1 MAVSRRAM
9 SRYIAEQL
17 VSQDDSSAVVQQL
30 AAYLVQHRQT
40 KQLQRYID
48 DIERELAERGVVVAD
63 VFTARTITEEIR
75 DAVEAVIGRE
85 AQSEAKI
92 TLREHIQ
99 PELVGGILIRSGGKE
114 YDRTIKSA
122 IRELRGA

>member
-17 VSQDDSSAVVQQL
+17 VSQDDSSAVAQQL

-63 VFTARTITEEIR
+63 VFTARTMTEEIR
-75 DAVEAVIGRE
+75 GAVEAVIGRE
-85 AQSEAKI
+85 TQSDATI
-92 TLREHIQ
+92 TLREHIE